1 MIKHVWKREGGN
13 CMCDTIDARSFL
25 EVFNFY
31 IYTDINEF
39 NDGNSLLLVVVWDY
53 TSQEVFV
60 CR

>member
-1 MIKHVWKREGGN
+1 
-13 CMCDTIDARSFL
+13 MCDTIDARSFL

>member
-1 MIKHVWKREGGN
+1 MGN

-39 NDGNSLLLVVVWDY
+39 KKKNILNL
-53 TSQEVFV
+53 
-60 CR
+60 

>member
-1 MIKHVWKREGGN
+1 
-13 CMCDTIDARSFL
+13 MCDTIDARSFL

-39 NDGNSLLLVVVWDY
+39 KKKNILNLQNPNDRNSLLLVVVWDY

>member
-1 MIKHVWKREGGN
+1 MY
-13 CMCDTIDARSFL
+13 DTIDARSFL

-31 IYTDINEF
+31 IYTDINELKKNILNLQNP
-39 NDGNSLLLVVVWDY
+39 NDRNSLLLVVVWDY

>member
-1 MIKHVWKREGGN
+1 
-13 CMCDTIDARSFL
+13 MCDTIDARSFL

-39 NDGNSLLLVVVWDY
+39 KKKKNILNLQNPNDRNSLLLVVVWDY